1 MLLGKLLKFTNNKKY
16 RKIRVNS
23 ISFDSRK
30 IKKKDIFFAI
40 KGNQTSGTKFVKDAI
55 SKGASIIV
63 SDKKIK
69 YKNHKTPFLLVKDVR
84 KSLAEASSNFYKKK
98 PSNIIAVTGTNGKSS
113 VANFFYQ
120 ILSFN
125 KISAA
130 SIGTLGIFSKNYS
143 KKIKLTS
150 MDPLALHKNLQI
162 LERNKVNHVILEAS
176 SHGLDQKR
184 LDNLNIKTGI
194 FTNFSQDHL
203 DYHKNM
209 KSYFNSKCI
218 YSKTYL
224 IKIQKLL
231 QTKKIKNLKL

>member
-1 MLLGKLLKFTNNKKY
+1 M
-16 RKIRVNS
+16 
-23 ISFDSRK
+23 
-30 IKKKDIFFAI
+30 
-40 KGNQTSGTKFVKDAI
+40 
-55 SKGASIIV
+55 
-63 SDKKIK
+63 
-69 YKNHKTPFLLVKDVR
+69 VKDVR
-84 KSLAEASSNFYKKK
+84 KSLSEASSNFYKKK

-176 SHGLDQKR
+176 SHGLNQKR

-209 KSYFNSKCI
+209 KSYFNSKM
-218 YSKTYL
+218 YL
-224 IKIQKLL
+224 F
-231 QTKKIKNLKL
+231 KNLLNKNSKIITDEENKI